1 MMLKMSEE
9 IVSLIILSLLS
20 FPSHLL
26 LQLQI
31 YVSSSI
37 LFSIRHMQINEQ
49 IKLANDLTKTCLF
62 TVLFIEMRLKT

>member
-31 YVSSSI
+31 YVSSPI
-37 LFSIRHMQINEQ
+37 LFSIRYMQINEQ
-49 IKLANDLTKTCLF
+49 IKLVNDLS
-62 TVLFIEMRLKT
+62 